1 MWYMGKR
8 NTSAQRAIKNGS
20 AVCCSW
26 SKSFHV
32 RLSRRCCR
40 CPRAKCATCLEE
52 RCDMARGEMRPREH
66 VCDHA
71 AQKETLPLRTGAQ
84 RSCDCVTDSVPLPW
98 AKQEV
103 HSCIEVSQLLLSSVE
118 RSACCTKSNAA
129 GRKHIAP
136 HMSNQAWRRL
146 KASKPGMNQD
156 LNEIQCLEF
165 EHDSKHDLSWRCVA
179 FAAGD
184 VANRTTKLQRK
195 LCKLRA
201 DVHAISPV
209 GLSLKSKNTKR
220 HAKT

>member
-1 MWYMGKR
+1 MRASKLLFLYASR
-8 NTSAQRAIKNGS
+8 NDLRKHAKKNETKIQDVNSATCK
-20 AVCCSW
+20 
-26 SKSFHV
+26 
-32 RLSRRCCR
+32 LSRSQGLKRTD
-40 CPRAKCATCLEE
+40 ANVSVKCIQWF
-52 RCDMARGEMRPREH
+52 PI
-66 VCDHA
+66 
-71 AQKETLPLRTGAQ
+71 
-84 RSCDCVTDSVPLPW
+84 

-165 EHDSKHDLSWRCVA
+165 EHDSKHDLSWRCMA

-201 DVHAISPV
+201 DVHAISPPDRPTNAR
-209 GLSLKSKNTKR
+209 KKNIERSPWRQKW
-220 HAKT
+220 A